1 MTGPGAL
8 WRRRGGRD
16 VGSKFLE
23 TLRFLRMV
31 AAMRN
36 ADGRWCTP
44 EEALVEVERLA
55 G

>member
-1 MTGPGAL
+1 VVE
-8 WRRRGGRD
+8 RD
-16 VGSKFLE
+16 VGPTFLE

-36 ADGRWCTP
+36 ADGRWWKP
-44 EEALVEVERLA
+44 EEALAEVEGLA